1 MWLKDEIDNKINII
15 NSNKVDN
22 QFLLNVTITQLN
34 KNFEVLNLIKSS
46 KVDITNYNWKIFNP
60 IVMNNNTQVYQD
72 EMVLRSNF
80 DLKKI
85 NSLFSNLSSLSV
97 IELFELRNSY
107 KSLNYSIID
116 IDAHLYKIISL
127 PIYLTLISIF
137 ASIIMFNISYQQKA
151 FFKIVFG
158 IFFSVIIYYINY
170 FINVLGINGKIPLI
184 LSVVMPLIL
193 LSIINFI
200 SIIRV
205 NEK

>member
-1 MWLKDEIDNKINII
+1 
-15 NSNKVDN
+15 
-22 QFLLNVTITQLN
+22 
-34 KNFEVLNLIKSS
+34 
-46 KVDITNYNWKIFNP
+46 
-60 IVMNNNTQVYQD
+60 
-72 EMVLRSNF
+72 
-80 DLKKI
+80 
-85 NSLFSNLSSLSV
+85 
-97 IELFELRNSY
+97 
-107 KSLNYSIID
+107 
-116 IDAHLYKIISL
+116 
-127 PIYLTLISIF
+127 
-137 ASIIMFNISYQQKA
+137 MFNISYQQKA